1 MVYYIDRI
9 AEVIMYHYYFDI
21 YFKDYYNGQYM
32 VIFMDAKDKFSPY
45 ENIMIQVHDE
55 KYEDCCS
62 SIEASC
68 MKEEPYSGEFFFKWL
83 SRQSLFDYGD
93 GRINLSCF
101 SPYELFRVVDKSDR
115 FRIDAH
121 SEDDPEGF
129 DDDDLGSYFKKVNK
143 NHPSDVVF

>member
-1 MVYYIDRI
+1 
-9 AEVIMYHYYFDI
+9 MYNYTFNI
-21 YFKDYYNGQYM
+21 YFKNYNTTYM

-68 MKEEPYSGEFFFKWL
+68 MKEEPYGGEFFFKWL

-93 GRINLSCF
+93 GRINLSCL

-115 FRIDAH
+115 FEVDAN

-129 DDDDLGSYFKKVNK
+129 EDLGSYFKNVYK
-143 NHPSDVVF
+143 NHPSNVVF